1 MFFWKLFYNLLILPL
16 LTLFAL
22 LGSLFHSK
30 LREGSVGRLKTIK
43 LLEDFSKKIKN
54 KQDVY
59 WFHAASFGEFEQVR
73 PVLKGLK
80 EIEPDCIVVVSFFSP
95 SGFNNVNDDN
105 MDCKIYLPFDFTW
118 QLKKAFSIVKPK
130 KLVLA
135 AYDVWPNL
143 IWTANKM
150 GIHSTLFAARFSE
163 GTTKLLPFVNSF
175 YRSVYGCFS
184 AIYTITDEDYDFL
197 QSFLYPTGRPIVRT
211 LGNPRYDQVKTSADK
226 FTKERTESVLLR
238 QKRLI
243 AGSVHSEDNQVIQD
257 SIISLLKEIP
267 DLSLLW
273 VPHEPSERVVRS
285 AESLFAEKGLSVK
298 LLGSNNPDD
307 LNEFRVIIVD
317 SVGKL
322 STLYWDA
329 QIAYV
334 GGGFSTGVH
343 NVMEPAIARLPVFFG
358 PRFKNSHEAGELI
371 NSQGG
376 FTISTGAELF
386 VGIKELFMNRDDFLK
401 VSFAAT
407 NVIHRNLGSSTRVV
421 RNLIHD

>member
-1 MFFWKLFYNLLILPL
+1 MLFWKVFYNLLIIPL

-22 LGSLFHSK
+22 AGSLFHAK
-30 LREGSVGRLKTIK
+30 LRQGTLGRLKTVK
-43 LLEDFSKKIKN
+43 LLKIFSKTLKSGR
-54 KQDVY
+54 DVY
-59 WFHAASFGEFEQVR
+59 WFHAASFGEFEQIR

-80 EIEPDCIVVVSFFSP
+80 EIVPECIVVVSFFSP
-95 SGFNNVNDDN
+95 SGFNNVIDENL
-105 MDCKIYLPFDFTW
+105 DCKIYLPFDYPWLLNKVFT
-118 QLKKAFSIVKPK
+118 IVKPK
-130 KLVLA
+130 KLILA
-135 AYDVWPNL
+135 SYDVWPNL
-143 IWTANKM
+143 IWTAKKM
-150 GIHSTLFAARFSE
+150 GIHSTLFAARFSK
-163 GTTKLLPFVNSF
+163 GTSKLLPIVNSF
-175 YRSVYGCFS
+175 YRSVYSCFS
-184 AIYTITDEDYDFL
+184 AIYTITEADHAVL
-197 QSFLYPTGRPIVRT
+197 QGFLYPTGRPIVRT

-243 AGSVHSEDNQVIQD
+243 AGSVHSEDNQVILD
-257 SIISLLKEIP
+257 SIISLLKEVH

-273 VPHEPSERVVRS
+273 IPHEPTERVVKA
-285 AESLFAEKGLSVK
+285 AESVFSEVGFSVTR
-298 LLGSNNPDD
+298 LGSAQWDK
-307 LNEFRVIIVD
+307 LNKFRVIIVD

-322 STLYWDA
+322 STLYWEA

-334 GGGFSTGVH
+334 GGGFSSGVH

-358 PRFKNSHEAGELI
+358 PRFKNSHEADELI
-371 NSQGG
+371 KSRGG

-386 VGIKELFMNRDDFLK
+386 LGIKQLLVNREDFLK